1 MAMKA
6 LLTKNIAIEMPQQC
20 SKHQSLFIELL
31 NLVYRKKMKE
41 KMIQAKY
48 TGISWMQQEGS

>member
-6 LLTKNIAIEMPQQC
+6 LLTKNIAIEMPQQY

-48 TGISWMQQEGS
+48 TGISRMQQEGS